1 MKNVLIIII
10 LFVISSCT
18 ITKRVHN
25 PGWHVEWKGKLS
37 AEKNQTIQNEV
48 LSDQQ
53 VNINEQAHLTVENQQ
68 SSIEKNESNDMELG
82 ALASAS
88 VDAHLTKSTA
98 NESSIENKDRMEKVA
113 KNSLISE
120 DETSEID
127 DRELNPSIKIA
138 LCAAVLSSVFL
149 LFLLAGIGMYLLLFL
164 SGLFTMI
171 YAIMGIIEMNKHPGK
186 WKGKGLAIFL
196 LILGIAEVLFVA
208 IVFNM
213 FVNGTIES
221 MKEFA
226 GGGWGFM

>member
-1 MKNVLIIII
+1 MRIFYLIA
-10 LFVISSCT
+10 LLTVIGSCT
-18 ITKRVHN
+18 ITKRFHN

-37 AEKNQTIQNEV
+37 ADKNQAIQNEV
-48 LSDQQ
+48 LPNEQ
-53 VNINEQAHLTVENQQ
+53 VNINEQAHLNVENQQ
-68 SSIEKNESNDMELG
+68 SSNEKYESYEMELG
-82 ALASAS
+82 AVASTS
-88 VDAHLTKSTA
+88 VDAHLIESTA
-98 NESSIENKDRMEKVA
+98 NESSIENKDRLEKNA

-120 DETSEID
+120 DEPNVVD
-127 DRELNPSIKIA
+127 DRELNPRIKIS

-149 LFLLAGIGMYLLLFL
+149 PFLLVGIGMYLLLFL

-171 YAIMGIIEMNKHPGK
+171 YAIIGIVEMKKNPGK

-213 FVNGTIES
+213 FVNGTIDS

>member
-1 MKNVLIIII
+1 MKNVSIIII
-10 LFVISSCT
+10 LLVISSCT

-37 AEKNQTIQNEV
+37 ADKNQAIQNEV
-48 LSDQQ
+48 LSNEQ
-53 VNINEQAHLTVENQQ
+53 VNINEQAHLNVENQQ
-68 SSIEKNESNDMELG
+68 SSNEKYESYEMELG

-88 VDAHLTKSTA
+88 VDANLTESTA
-98 NESSIENKDRMEKVA
+98 NESSIENKVRLEKDA
-113 KNSLISE
+113 KDSLISE
-120 DETSEID
+120 DETGEID
-127 DRELNPSIKIA
+127 NRELNPSIKIA

-149 LFLLAGIGMYLLLFL
+149 LFLLVGVGMYLLLFL

-171 YAIMGIIEMNKHPGK
+171 YAIIGIVEMKKNPGK

-213 FVNGTIES
+213 FVNGTIDS